1 MENNLEV
8 QENEEEM
15 ESAANDL
22 EDEEEEYIEFMEDP
36 LQGPSRIRPCPYVPA
51 DRLRIRVE
59 PSTSR
64 AVNSAS
70 GNRASSVGEEESSNT
85 EADPNAF
92 KWLEGP
98 HPLLIPDV
106 CILQMFMF

>member
-1 MENNLEV
+1 VENNLH
-8 QENEEEM
+8 ENESEM
-15 ESAANDL
+15 ESAPPIDL
-22 EDEEEEYIEFMEDP
+22 EDEEEESIEMEDP
-36 LQGPSRIRPCPYVPA
+36 LQGSSRSIPCPYVP
-51 DRLRIRVE
+51 DQLRIRVE

-64 AVNSAS
+64 AINSAS
-70 GNRASSVGEEESSNT
+70 GNNVGQEEKSNV